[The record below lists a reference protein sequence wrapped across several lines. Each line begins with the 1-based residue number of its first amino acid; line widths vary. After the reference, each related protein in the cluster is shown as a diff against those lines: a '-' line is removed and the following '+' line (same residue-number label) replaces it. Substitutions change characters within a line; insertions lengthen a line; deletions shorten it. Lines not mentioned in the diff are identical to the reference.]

1 MKINI
6 ILENDVIS
14 RDTSTLARIALQIA
28 SNAAIKFKGDRA
40 RKLAHEG
47 ANRAHSMMLQ
57 AIDAYFD
64 EQNIKKIN

>member
-1 MKINI
+1 MKINV

-28 SNAAIKFKGDRA
+28 SNAALKFKGDRA
-40 RKLAHEG
+40 RKAAHEG

-57 AIDAYFD
+57 SIDAYFD
-64 EQNIKKIN
+64 EQNIKNIN